1 VTSSPQTGN
10 DVDGGR
16 GAYDNKVVIVTGS
29 SKGIG
34 RAMAIGYAAEGA
46 SVVVSSRDA
55 QRCQPVVDEIRAQGG
70 EAHVI
75 TAHMGRPDDVD
86 GLAAATIAHYGRID
100 VVVNNA
106 AVNPHALSLLD
117 MPDEL
122 TAKLFA
128 ANVTGPLRL
137 ARLAAIDMIPR
148 GHGAIL
154 NITSHAAVHPEPNL
168 GPYAATKSALTTLS
182 KVMALEWAEYGIR
195 VNAIAPGP
203 FATVMVDELFKGTY
217 GDALIASTAQHRIAS
232 PDEIVGAA
240 LFLTGENASF
250 VTGAVLA
257 VDGGMVP

>member
-1 VTSSPQTGN
+1 VTAPQTAPEF
-10 DVDGGR
+10 GR
-16 GAYDNKVVIVTGS
+16 GAFDDRVVIVTGS

-34 RAMAIGYAAEGA
+34 RAMAIGYAHAGA

-55 QRCQPVVDEIRAQGG
+55 ERCQPVVDEIIGQGG
-70 EAHVI
+70 TAHAI
-75 TAHMGRPDDVD
+75 AAHMGRPDDID
-86 GLAAATIAHYGRID
+86 GLAAATIDHFGRID

-106 AVNPHALSLLD
+106 AVNPHALSLLE

-137 ARLAAIDMIPR
+137 ARLAAVDMIPR
-148 GHGAIL
+148 GRGAIL
-154 NITSHAAVHPEPNL
+154 NITSHAAVDPEPNL
-168 GPYAATKSALTTLS
+168 GPYAATKAALVTLN

-203 FATVMVDELFKGTY
+203 FATVMVDELFKGEY
-217 GDALIASTAQHRIAS
+217 RDALLASTAQRRIAA

-240 LFLTGENASF
+240 LFLTGDDATF
-250 VTGAVLA
+250 ITGAVLA